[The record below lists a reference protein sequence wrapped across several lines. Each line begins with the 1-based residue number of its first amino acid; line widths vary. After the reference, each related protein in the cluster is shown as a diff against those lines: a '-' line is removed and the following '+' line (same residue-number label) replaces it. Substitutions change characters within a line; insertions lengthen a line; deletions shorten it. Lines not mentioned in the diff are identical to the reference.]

1 MASIELA
8 MKEVEE
14 SEGFAGSDED
24 QTVQTRNA
32 DDTSSGRSGV

>member
-1 MASIELA
+1 MSSLELA

-14 SEGFAGSDED
+14 SEVLAGSEED
-24 QTVQTRNA
+24 QSAQTKNA